1 MASESASRSSTTS
14 ADSYIGSLISLT
26 SKSEIRYEGVLYNIN
41 TQESSIGLE
50 NVRSFGTEGRKKD
63 GPQVPPGDKI
73 YKYILFRGSDI
84 KDLQV
89 KSSPPVQPMP
99 PINIDP
105 AIIQS
110 HYARPISTST
120 SLPPAVSGSL
130 TDISSHSAQLGPH
143 GSSFQGGLPLYQ
155 PGGNIAS
162 WGATPPP
169 SSANGGG
176 LAMPMY
182 WQGYYGPPNGL
193 PHLHQQSL
201 LRPPPGLPM
210 PSSLQLPV
218 QYPNFNVSLP
228 SGSSNLPEVPSPLP
242 PASSSSMNLSSSSL
256 APSTLPSTLP
266 PVPSV
271 TLASETLVNSV
282 PSKAPPSSGLPT
294 ITLGSSMPSLAPLA
308 MSSPDINAILP
319 PISNKPSAIPGPILS
334 YQASSRSTSSIVGTS
349 NTIHAEAPA
358 PSLVTPGQLLQ
369 SVPSAVAS
377 SQTLQTVHKDAE
389 VDQVSS
395 SSSESIVPVPAEGQP
410 PLLPLPVP
418 SRTSQKSSR
427 PVTKF
432 SEDFDFIAM
441 NEKFKKD
448 EVWGHLGKS
457 NKSHSREG
465 DGEVSDEDDTL
476 DDEDAE
482 LSKFEVKQSVYNK
495 DDFFDSLSCNSLNHE
510 SQNGRSRFSEQMKI
524 DTETFGDFTRYRGGR
539 GGRGSGRGGRFRGG
553 YYGRGYNHVGRGR
566 GPGIFGRS
574 P

>member
-1 MASESASRSSTTS
+1 MALASESASRPSTTS

-130 TDISSHSAQLGPH
+130 TDISSHSAQLGLH

-210 PSSLQLPV
+210 PSSLQPLM

-228 SGSSNLPEVPSPLP
+228 SGSSNLPEVPSSLP

-256 APSTLPSTLP
+256 APSTLSSTLP

-271 TLASETLVNSV
+271 TLASETLINSV
-282 PSKAPPSSGLPT
+282 PSKGPPSSGLPT
-294 ITLGSSMPSLAPLA
+294 IALGSSMPSLAPLA
-308 MSSPDINAILP
+308 MPSPDINAILP
-319 PISNKPSAIPGPILS
+319 TISNKPSAFPGPILS
-334 YQASSRSTSSIVGTS
+334 YQASSQSTSSIVGTS
-349 NTIHAEAPA
+349 NTIRAEAPA

-377 SQTLQTVHKDAE
+377 SQTLQTAHKDVE

-410 PLLPLPVP
+410 PLLPLPIP
-418 SRTSQKSSR
+418 SRTSQKVIRLYMFLSLCPINCPLVS
-427 PVTKF
+427 VIYTLGTLV
-432 SEDFDFIAM
+432 STFDMF
-441 NEKFKKD
+441 
-448 EVWGHLGKS
+448 GL
-457 NKSHSREG
+457 
-465 DGEVSDEDDTL
+465 
-476 DDEDAE
+476 
-482 LSKFEVKQSVYNK
+482 
-495 DDFFDSLSCNSLNHE
+495 
-510 SQNGRSRFSEQMKI
+510 GRSFPSLV
-524 DTETFGDFTRYRGGR
+524 F
-539 GGRGSGRGGRFRGG
+539 
-553 YYGRGYNHVGRGR
+553 
-566 GPGIFGRS
+566 
-574 P
+574 